1 MSSQSLHF
9 YFVPFYILLVGA
21 ASCDVIQG
29 KEVTESMAASN
40 SSEDTEE
47 INSDNILP
55 YQFEPSP
62 SEDSSSEDDNSDD
75 NIHNRLLDSS
85 W

>member
-1 MSSQSLHF
+1 
-9 YFVPFYILLVGA
+9 
-21 ASCDVIQG
+21 
-29 KEVTESMAASN
+29 MAAS
-40 SSEDTEE
+40 SSEDTELTDE

-62 SEDSSSEDDNSDD
+62 SEDSSSEDDLSDHD
-75 NIHNRLLDSS
+75 NTYNRLLDSS